1 MTEPTAEDAP
11 RRLFLLDGHSL
22 AYRAFFALPATLAT
36 SSGTVTNAVYGFTS
50 MLIKLL
56 GDEHPDLIAVSFD
69 TGAPTVRLE
78 MDAEYKAGRRET
90 PADFG
95 PQLALIEEVLHTL
108 RIPIVRVEGHE
119 ADDALGTLAEE
130 ASAAGVDAVIVTA
143 DRDFF
148 QLARDRTDDH
158 GSISVLFN
166 RRGISEIELMGPAE
180 VEARYG
186 IPPDRYLDYVS
197 LKGDT
202 SDNIPGI
209 PGVGEK
215 TAAKLVQEWG
225 SIENLVEHVD
235 ELKGRLKDNVAAAT
249 DRLGLNKQLA
259 RIVTDLDLD
268 VRPEDLV
275 RGDYDPEEVR
285 RLFTSLEFRSLI
297 DRLQEAAGPVRPKV
311 EPADLDLGQSDV
323 TELTKLVHAGP
334 AAVRLRTEDGRIV
347 GAAVSGGGMRAL
359 YADLDGIGAVA
370 EPLADPA
377 SHLWTH
383 DAKTLEQEIL
393 ADGGSLPT
401 VAFDTMLA
409 GYLLDPAAATYPLSA
424 MSERYLGVDVLGGA
438 EDVDTGQLFAED
450 PWRAT
455 AAEAAAVALLTPVME
470 EAIDERGLR
479 KLLDEVELPLS
490 TVLAHMEARGVRLD
504 VPYLEEMGA
513 SVRVDMAALE
523 ADIYRLAG
531 RDFNLNS
538 PPQLREVLYDQL
550 GLQPGKRT
558 TKGALSTDASVLE
571 KLRDAHPIVD
581 ALLSWREL
589 DKLNSTY
596 LEALP
601 KMADPYDGRIHTS
614 FNQAAAAT
622 GRLSSSNPNL
632 QNIPI
637 RSELG
642 RQIRRSFIPGTS
654 DQVLLVAD
662 YSQIELRV
670 LAHLSGD
677 EGLRDAF
684 ASGTDIH
691 AATAAK
697 VFGLPLDQVDP
708 ELRRRAKMVNY
719 GLAYGMNAWGLA
731 QRLDIPPD
739 EAEEILD
746 GYFAGFPK
754 IRDYLSAQVER
765 ARKDGFTE
773 TILGRRRYIP
783 ELTSGN
789 RRLQALGERQA
800 LNAPIQGSA
809 SDVFKLAMIGVD
821 ATLHERAELDCHMLL
836 TVHDE
841 LVFEVPAER
850 VEEAAALVA
859 DRMEHAIELEV
870 PLRADVGWGPNWA
883 EAAPAGH

>member
-1 MTEPTAEDAP
+1 VTEPTAEDAP

-359 YADLDGIGAVA
+359 YVDLDGIGAVA

>member
-1 MTEPTAEDAP
+1 VTGPTAEDAP

-130 ASAAGVDAVIVTA
+130 ASAAGIDAVIVTA

-148 QLARDRTDDH
+148 QLARDRTEGH

-202 SDNIPGI
+202 SDNIPGV

-225 SIENLVEHVD
+225 TIENLVEHVD
-235 ELKGRLKDNVAAAT
+235 DLKGRLKDNVSAAT

-268 VRPEDLV
+268 VRPDDLV
-275 RGDYDPEEVR
+275 RGDYDPEEIR

-334 AAVRLRTEDGRIV
+334 AAVRLRTDDGRIV

-359 YADLDGIGAVA
+359 YADLDGIGALA

-377 SHLWTH
+377 AHLWAH

-424 MSERYLGVDVLGGA
+424 MSERYLGVDVLGSA
-438 EDVDTGQLFAED
+438 EDVDAGQLFAED

-470 EAIDERGLR
+470 EAIEERGLR

-490 TVLAHMEARGVRLD
+490 TVLAHMETRGVRLD

-531 RDFNLNS
+531 REFNLNS

-601 KMADPYDGRIHTS
+601 KMADPEDGRIHTS

-642 RQIRRSFIPGTS
+642 RQIRRSFIPGAPE
-654 DQVLLVAD
+654 QVLLVAD

-684 ASGTDIH
+684 ESGTDIH
-691 AATAAK
+691 AATAAT

-754 IRDYLSAQVER
+754 IRDYLRAQVER

-821 ATLHERAELDCHMLL
+821 AALHERAGLDCHMLL

-850 VEEAAALVA
+850 VEEAALLVA

>member
-1 MTEPTAEDAP
+1 
-11 RRLFLLDGHSL
+11 
-22 AYRAFFALPATLAT
+22 
-36 SSGTVTNAVYGFTS
+36 
-50 MLIKLL
+50 
-56 GDEHPDLIAVSFD
+56 
-69 TGAPTVRLE
+69 
-78 MDAEYKAGRRET
+78 
-90 PADFG
+90 
-95 PQLALIEEVLHTL
+95 
-108 RIPIVRVEGHE
+108 
-119 ADDALGTLAEE
+119 
-130 ASAAGVDAVIVTA
+130 
-143 DRDFF
+143 
-148 QLARDRTDDH
+148 
-158 GSISVLFN
+158 
-166 RRGISEIELMGPAE
+166 
-180 VEARYG
+180 
-186 IPPDRYLDYVS
+186 
-197 LKGDT
+197 
-202 SDNIPGI
+202 
-209 PGVGEK
+209 
-215 TAAKLVQEWG
+215 
-225 SIENLVEHVD
+225 
-235 ELKGRLKDNVAAAT
+235 
-249 DRLGLNKQLA
+249 
-259 RIVTDLDLD
+259 
-268 VRPEDLV
+268 
-275 RGDYDPEEVR
+275 
-285 RLFTSLEFRSLI
+285 
-297 DRLQEAAGPVRPKV
+297 
-311 EPADLDLGQSDV
+311 
-323 TELTKLVHAGP
+323 
-334 AAVRLRTEDGRIV
+334 
-347 GAAVSGGGMRAL
+347 MRAL
-359 YADLDGIGAVA
+359 YADLDGIGALS

-377 SHLWTH
+377 SHLWAH

-424 MSERYLGVDVLGGA
+424 MSERYLGVDVLGSA

-470 EAIDERGLR
+470 EAIEERGLR

-490 TVLAHMEARGVRLD
+490 TVLAHMETRGVRLD

-538 PPQLREVLYDQL
+538 PPQLRRSCTTSS
-550 GLQPGKRT
+550 GCSRGSARRRARCRPTHRSSRSCATRT
-558 TKGALSTDASVLE
+558 RSST
-571 KLRDAHPIVD
+571 P
-581 ALLSWREL
+581 LLSWREL

-601 KMADPYDGRIHTS
+601 KMADPHDGRIHTS

-642 RQIRRSFIPGTS
+642 RQIRRSFIPGTP

-746 GYFAGFPK
+746 GYFGGFPK
-754 IRDYLSAQVER
+754 IREYLRAQVER

-821 ATLHERAELDCHMLL
+821 GALHERVDLDCHMLL

-841 LVFEVPAER
+841 LVFEVPADR
-850 VEEAAALVA
+850 VEETAVLWPTGWSTRSSSRCRSAPTSGGAPTGPMPPRRVTEPRGAAASFDAVLAAYVRSRTA
-859 DRMEHAIELEV
+859 RGSRPAPRRIPTCHRRSV
-870 PLRADVGWGPNWA
+870 PCGGRRTNG
-883 EAAPAGH
+883 

>member
-1 MTEPTAEDAP
+1 VTEPTAEDAP

-601 KMADPYDGRIHTS
+601 KMADPYGGRIHTS